1 MKRFALVMLAA
12 ALILMTACSTST
24 NHETKHG
31 TNHGT
36 NHGEGGSKTGNAG
49 HEAGG
54 EHANAGAEVHT
65 EAAWKLSEEQVQ
77 PNSDTT
83 IDVQI
88 NDDNG
93 KPVDN
98 FDISHEKQMHLIV
111 VSKDLSFFNHI
122 HPEYKGNGRFEV
134 KTRFPAAGEY
144 KLIAD
149 YVPTGGSATN
159 KSTWIT
165 VKGTAPDMK
174 PIKPDQE
181 LVKSVDG
188 VEATL
193 AYEHLVAGTDL
204 NLTFRMVDSKSKKPV
219 TDLEPYLGAVGHV
232 VIMSA
237 DAGEYLHVHPSD
249 DKSKGPDAKFMT
261 NFPQSGVYK
270 VWGQFQRNG
279 KTFIVPFVIDVP

>member
-1 MKRFALVMLAA
+1 MKRFALVVMLVAALTLLAA
-12 ALILMTACSTST
+12 CSASI
-24 NHETKHG
+24 KHG
-31 TNHGT
+31 SDHGSNHR
-36 NHGEGGSKTGNAG
+36 EESGSKTGNMDHG
-49 HEAGG
+49 AGG
-54 EHANAGAEVHT
+54 EHADAGAEVPT
-65 EAAWKLSEEQVQ
+65 EAAWKLSDEQPQ
-77 PNSDTT
+77 PNTDTT

-165 VKGTAPDMK
+165 IEGAAPEAK
-174 PIKPDQE
+174 PIKPDNE
-181 LVKSVDG
+181 LVKIADG

-193 AYEHLVAGTDL
+193 SYEHLMAGMDL
-204 NLTFRMVDSKSKKPV
+204 NLTFHLVDANSKKPI

-237 DAGEYLHVHPSD
+237 DAEKYIHVHPAD
-249 DKSKGPDAKFMT
+249 EKSTGPDAVFMT
-261 NFPQSGVYK
+261 NFPESGVYK
-270 VWGQFQRNG
+270 VWGQFQRGG